1 MAAVLPS
8 AAGRVQAVAP
18 ARQGPA
24 HASVRSRVS
33 EKEVVLLSSVAAGL
47 SLSTWRRSGR
57 CSRTSVLLTRRISP
71 RQIARDE
78 ADGAYFKP
86 LVDGDVLSA
95 SDPQRLVV
103 AVMMVLLSA
112 GLLRVASLLGPLS
125 WQASVC
131 CLLALVLGVEFADF
145 GTGVYHFSVDNYGSA
160 ETPIVG
166 SQIEAFQGHHE
177 EPWTITYRDF
187 CNNCFPTCLATMP
200 FLIAFEVFC
209 SQPYILLWAVVA
221 CAGIAFCQEFH
232 KWSHTLRSQCH
243 PFVNWLQDVGI
254 LVHRKAH
261 LRHHKAPYETNY
273 CIVTGHMNPL
283 LDRFWLVQFAGML
296 AYACFCLKDVSPWLA
311 VCLIAAGKRLVVL
324 FRLYL
329 NGRMKGYLV
338 EEAKGMEAM
347 FLVEQRGQGPAP
359 KSLPKAMQVETDLLD
374 TVEKGHEASA
384 TDWATGVGSKDWRVF
399 QSSSCELDAKSYAIA
414 TCAKKTA

>member
-8 AAGRVQAVAP
+8 VARQVQAPAP
-18 ARQGPA
+18 ARPGPPHPA
-24 HASVRSRVS
+24 AVGSLVS
-33 EKEVVLLSSVAAGL
+33 EKEAVLLSSVAAGL

-103 AVMMVLLSA
+103 AVMMVFLSV

-125 WQASVC
+125 WQASCC

-209 SQPYILLWAVVA
+209 SQPYVLLWAVVA

-283 LDRFWLVQFAGML
+283 LDRTGFFTGLGA
-296 AYACFCLKDVSPWLA
+296 
-311 VCLIAAGKRLVVL
+311 LIA
-324 FRLYL
+324 
-329 NGRMKGYLV
+329 
-338 EEAKGMEAM
+338 
-347 FLVEQRGQGPAP
+347 
-359 KSLPKAMQVETDLLD
+359 S
-374 TVEKGHEASA
+374 
-384 TDWATGVGSKDWRVF
+384 WTGVRPR
-399 QSSSCELDAKSYAIA
+399 CETGERFDYLLKKRAK
-414 TCAKKTA
+414 